1 MDMEANAHVDISEKL
16 TNIDYSSLTK
26 ASVVAKWK
34 TLRGNFE
41 RYTASV
47 SRLVSSKVLCN

>member
-1 MDMEANAHVDISEKL
+1 MDMEASAHVNISEKL

-34 TLRGNFE
+34 TLKRNFE
-41 RYTASV
+41 RYTANV
-47 SRLVSSKVLCN
+47 SRLVYSKVLCN